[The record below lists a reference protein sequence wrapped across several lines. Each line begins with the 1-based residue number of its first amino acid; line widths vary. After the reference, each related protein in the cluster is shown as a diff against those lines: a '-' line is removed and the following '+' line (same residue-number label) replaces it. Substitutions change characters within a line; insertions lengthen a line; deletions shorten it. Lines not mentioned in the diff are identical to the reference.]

1 MVVDALRQD
10 KPMSFLFSHQLLCCC
25 EWYQPTTISQPRLAN
40 ALSAL
45 VAFTAQATLTTLA
58 ARSSQIRGTLL
69 AVTVVTFVALAVA
82 TPFTTKEVPS
92 AHHPA
97 PNRRAS
103 LYRAAHNRRP
113 VPPHRRALQRRENA
127 VRRDRSAL
135 RPCGQRTYPSRKHQ
149 VSKRAPT
156 VHMERGVISAR
167 LTSGWSS
174 GREPGRAQ
182 QGPGDDERR
191 GDDDAA
197 RDVESRLVGML
208 GYVVLDVLGGLIPL
222 DTSDSVARAG
232 TGVVEE
238 LLRADEGAP
247 HGVHGLC
254 VGSSVSEELPRPSE
268 GFLHGIHGLRDVQ
281 MFKAAVDAG
290 KELWEDFGND
300 SGECCCSEIRARL
313 TLQVAPHLVPH
324 VSWQV
329 SPSANTALP

>member
-1 MVVDALRQD
+1 MLKTYSLHKRKIHVVVVDALRQD

-135 RPCGQRTYPSRKHQ
+135 RSCGQRTYPSRKHQ

-156 VHMERGVISAR
+156 VHMERG
-167 LTSGWSS
+167 SS
-174 GREPGRAQ
+174 QRGSPAA
-182 QGPGDDERR
+182 GP
-191 GDDDAA
+191 
-197 RDVESRLVGML
+197 
-208 GYVVLDVLGGLIPL
+208 
-222 DTSDSVARAG
+222 
-232 TGVVEE
+232 
-238 LLRADEGAP
+238 
-247 HGVHGLC
+247 
-254 VGSSVSEELPRPSE
+254 
-268 GFLHGIHGLRDVQ
+268 
-281 MFKAAVDAG
+281 AAVNPA
-290 KELWEDFGND
+290 
-300 SGECCCSEIRARL
+300 
-313 TLQVAPHLVPH
+313 APSRGPATTKGAATTTPL
-324 VSWQV
+324 
-329 SPSANTALP
+329 AT

>member
-1 MVVDALRQD
+1 
-10 KPMSFLFSHQLLCCC
+10 
-25 EWYQPTTISQPRLAN
+25 
-40 ALSAL
+40 
-45 VAFTAQATLTTLA
+45 
-58 ARSSQIRGTLL
+58 
-69 AVTVVTFVALAVA
+69 
-82 TPFTTKEVPS
+82 
-92 AHHPA
+92 
-97 PNRRAS
+97 
-103 LYRAAHNRRP
+103 
-113 VPPHRRALQRRENA
+113 
-127 VRRDRSAL
+127 
-135 RPCGQRTYPSRKHQ
+135 
-149 VSKRAPT
+149 
-156 VHMERGVISAR
+156 
-167 LTSGWSS
+167 
-174 GREPGRAQ
+174 
-182 QGPGDDERR
+182 
-191 GDDDAA
+191 
-197 RDVESRLVGML
+197 ML

-281 MFKAAVDAG
+281 MFKAAVEAG